1 MKFARALVVAAV
13 ASLACAP
20 PALGDQGSDAY
31 RMPGVTVAPD
41 VGSRAVVQRTAVLTE
56 ANRASNIPPS
66 STPYLRL
73 VGAEFRL
80 DLADQ
85 EFYVEAT
92 LAGEPPGPISQAPT
106 AVWYVGTV
114 AGNTCQQVGAEV
126 SDWFPG
132 VMVNEADDLPP
143 GWESANC
150 AVITLL
156 NSDDAVVDVLIGLLA
171 DELPTLQLGAPELL
185 GKSKLKLVRG
195 VWTRLDV
202 EVRNDGP
209 GIASGVV
216 VSGKGKGLKVRK
228 GTVDF
233 DIARDGTGST
243 EIEVKLVGKQKKTKL
258 KLTAATEEVK
268 TTRTAKVRRTAPP
281 KPPAPGSYKSK
292 DGAVHF
298 TVTKGSPKVS
308 GFRVFTQTTCG
319 GFGTIPTYTMNTYD
333 FRKVKIPRNGIVD
346 ARQSVDGLYSAALV
360 LRFVGGKVKYG
371 RFFYS
376 ASGPCQATE
385 SFTAKR
391 TGN

>member
-1 MKFARALVVAAV
+1 MPLARALVVAAV
-13 ASLACAP
+13 ASLAISP
-20 PALGDQGSDAY
+20 PALAEPGGDY
-31 RMPGVTVAPD
+31 RIPGTTVVAPD
-41 VGSRAVVQRTAVLTE
+41 TGSRAVVQRTAVLTE

-66 STPYLRL
+66 STPHERL
-73 VGAEFRL
+73 VGAKFRV
-80 DLADQ
+80 DLADR
-85 EFYVEAT
+85 EYYVEAT
-92 LAGEPPGPISQAPT
+92 IAGEPPGPISQAPT

-126 SDWFPG
+126 SDWFAG
-132 VMVNEADDLPP
+132 VMANEADDLPS

-150 AVITLL
+150 AVIMLL

-171 DELPTLQLGAPELL
+171 DELPTLELSAPELL

-202 EVRNDGP
+202 EVKNDGP

-233 DIARDGTGST
+233 DIARDATGST

-258 KLTAATEEVK
+258 KLTAATGEVK
-268 TTRTAKVRRTAPP
+268 ATRTAKVRRTAPP
-281 KPPAPGSYKSK
+281 RPPVPGSYKSK

-298 TVTKGSPKVS
+298 TVTKGRPKVT

-333 FRKVKIPRNGIVD
+333 FHKVKIPRNGIVD
-346 ARQSVDGLYSAALV
+346 ARQRVEGLYSAALV
-360 LRFVGGKVKYG
+360 LRFNGGKVTDG
-371 RFFYS
+371 RFSYS
-376 ASGPCQATE
+376 ASGPCRAIET
-385 SFTAKR
+385 FTAKR
-391 TGN
+391 TGR